1 MRKLAVAA
9 SAAMI
14 WAAPVGAQETLKMAT
29 IAPSLGQ
36 AITMA
41 TFANIVTDNL
51 DDIEIEVSGGGA
63 ATLAHDGSRTRQP
76 GHVHDQP
83 GHLQPDVRRQGDV
96 CQGSG
101 RSGTRQELQ
110 APHVVPYGQYHF
122 TSAMTATFR
131 FWTTLKAHRSF
142 SARRCGAYNAARGWV
157 EATTGLVVD
166 EDYDAI
172 KANWQTGF
180 QAFLDG
186 KIDVYVNGCLD
197 PCGQFI
203 QFTETENL
211 RFIGPESDEGEEV
224 DKWLGKWRYRAEV
237 PAGMYDGQKNDS
249 AVMSFD
255 TAVGIGVRADLDEET
270 VYKITKTFWDNLE
283 QVTSEAPWA
292 KALDVKFAASKRGLM
307 ELHPGAERYYREVGA
322 NRVAA
327 RSAEPDRSAHPAS
340 DRVQVVALRG
350 KANFRGL
357 VMVS

>member
-1 MRKLAVAA
+1 MRKLAIAA

-14 WAAPVGAQETLKMAT
+14 WATPVQAQETLKMAT

-51 DDIEIEVSGGGA
+51 DNVEIEVSGGGA
-63 ATLAHDGSRTRQP
+63 ATLHMMEVARGNLDLSMTSPVIYNLMSAGKAMYANEP
-76 GHVHDQP
+76 EAP
-83 GHLQPDVRRQGDV
+83 
-96 CQGSG
+96 
-101 RSGTRQELQ
+101 EL
-110 APHVVPYGQYHF
+110 AKNYKLLMWFPYGQYHF
-122 TSAMTATFR
+122 SVRGDSDIQVLDDIEGASVF
-131 FWTTLKAHRSF
+131 LGPQGG
-142 SARRCGAYNAARGWV
+142 GAYNAARGWV
-157 EATTGLVVD
+157 EATTGLVVG

-237 PAGMYDGQKNDS
+237 PSGMYDGQTNEE

-255 TAVGIGVRADLDEET
+255 TAVGIGVRADVDEET
-270 VYKITKTFWDNLE
+270 VYQITKTFWDNLE
-283 QVTSEAPWA
+283 QVTSQAPWA

-307 ELHPGAERYYREVGA
+307 ELHPGAERYYREAGA
-322 NRVAA
+322 I
-327 RSAEPDRSAHPAS
+327 E
-340 DRVQVVALRG
+340 
-350 KANFRGL
+350 
-357 VMVS
+357 

>member
-1 MRKLAVAA
+1 MRKLALAA

-14 WAAPVGAQETLKMAT
+14 WAASAQAQDTLKMAT

-51 DDIEIEVSGGGA
+51 DDVEIEVSGGGA
-63 ATLAHDGSRTRQP
+63 ATLHMMEVARGNLDMSMTSPVIYNLMSAGKAMYAKE
-76 GHVHDQP
+76 
-83 GHLQPDVRRQGDV
+83 PDAP
-96 CQGSG
+96 
-101 RSGTRQELQ
+101 EL
-110 APHVVPYGQYHF
+110 AKNYRLLMWFPYGQYHF
-122 TSAMTATFR
+122 AVRGDSDIQVLDDIEGASVF
-131 FWTTLKAHRSF
+131 LGPQGG
-142 SARRCGAYNAARGWV
+142 GAYNAARGWV
-157 EATTGLVVD
+157 EATTGLVVG

-237 PAGMYDGQKNDS
+237 PAGMYDGQINEDP
-249 AVMSFD
+249 VMSFD

-292 KALDVKFAASKRGLM
+292 EALDVKFAASKRGLM

-322 NRVAA
+322 
-327 RSAEPDRSAHPAS
+327 AE
-340 DRVQVVALRG
+340 
-350 KANFRGL
+350 
-357 VMVS
+357 